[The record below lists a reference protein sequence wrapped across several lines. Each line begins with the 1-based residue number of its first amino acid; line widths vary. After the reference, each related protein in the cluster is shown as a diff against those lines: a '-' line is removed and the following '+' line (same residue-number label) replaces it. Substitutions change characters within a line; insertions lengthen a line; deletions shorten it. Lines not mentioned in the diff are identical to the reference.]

1 MTAHEQVLTRID
13 GLRDE
18 LLATVAAAIRIPSV
32 TPTFPGEDYADVVGA
47 EGAVSRL
54 LAGVYADAGAEVDV
68 FAVDP
73 GRDNAVGVIRG
84 TGGGRSLIFNGHVDV
99 VPPGDPAA
107 WRSGD
112 PFDGAIE
119 DGWIHGRGSADMKS
133 GLVAQA
139 FAARALRE
147 AGVRLR
153 GDLILQAVV
162 GEENLEHHMGTSMVL
177 ARGYTA
183 DGAIVAE
190 PTGAARPLT
199 VMAATPG
206 VLVMKVDV
214 VGKSAHS
221 SMRGRM
227 LRGQG
232 TRDPIAVSAIDRGL
246 VIHEALRRLE
256 HDWAVTKFDPL
267 FEPGQFT
274 IAPGA
279 LDGGARHSRSGA
291 FIPDQM
297 SMVYAVFHPP
307 AEEQDTIRAEI
318 ESHIAHVA
326 ATDPWL
332 CDHPPVV
339 TWQLCYPGSRV
350 DPTHPLCDVVVG
362 ARELAGHDSRYAA
375 RPGIEAFPS
384 ATDATWLCRAG
395 IPTVGLGPGELAMA
409 HTYDERC
416 AVDEIICAARTYAL
430 AAIDWCG
437 A

>member
-1 MTAHEQVLTRID
+1 MSEHERVLTRLD
-13 GLRDE
+13 DLREE
-18 LLATVAAAIRIPSV
+18 LLDTLVAAIRIPSI
-32 TPTFPGEDYADVVGA
+32 TPTFPGEVYDDVVGA
-47 EGAVSRL
+47 EGEVSRL

-99 VPPGDPAA
+99 VPPGDPTA

-112 PFDGAIE
+112 PFDAVVE
-119 DGWIHGRGSADMKS
+119 DGWIRGRGSVDMKS

-147 AGVRLR
+147 CGVRLR

-162 GEENLEHHMGTSMVL
+162 GEENLEHRLGTSAVL

-183 DGAIVAE
+183 DAAIVAE
-190 PTGAARPLT
+190 PTGSTRPMS

-206 VLVMKVDV
+206 VLVMRIDV
-214 VGKSAHS
+214 AGKSAHS
-221 SMRGRM
+221 CLRGRM
-227 LRGQG
+227 LRGPG
-232 TRDPIAVSAIDRGL
+232 TKEPIAASAIDRGF
-246 VIHEALRRLE
+246 VIYQALRRLE
-256 HDWAVTKFDPL
+256 SDWAITKYDPL

-274 IAPGA
+274 IAPGSV
-279 LDGGARHSRSGA
+279 DGGARHSRSGA
-291 FIPDQM
+291 FIPDHM

-307 AEEQDTIRAEI
+307 AEDQDAIRTEI
-318 ESHIAHVA
+318 EEHVAHIA

-332 CDHPPVV
+332 RAHPPVI
-339 TWQLCYPGSRV
+339 TWELCYPGSRV
-350 DPTHPLCDVVVG
+350 DPTHPLCTVVSG
-362 ARELAGHDSRYAA
+362 ARERAGAGGRYAG
-375 RPGIEAFPS
+375 RPAVEAFPS
-384 ATDATWLCRAG
+384 AADSTWLCAAG
-395 IPTVGLGPGELAMA
+395 IPAVGLGPGALALA
-409 HTYDERC
+409 HAYDERC
-416 AVDEIICAARTYAL
+416 AVDEIVCAARTYAL